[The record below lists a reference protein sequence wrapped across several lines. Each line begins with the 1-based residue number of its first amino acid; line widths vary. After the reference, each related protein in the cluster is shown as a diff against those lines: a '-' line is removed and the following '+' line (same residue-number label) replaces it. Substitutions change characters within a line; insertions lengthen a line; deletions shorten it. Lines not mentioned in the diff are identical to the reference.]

1 MKRKHLLL
9 LWAVLIVSIPIFA
22 ISYGHNLNQTLRV
35 LRNELN
41 ADYQQIDKNRDRLT
55 EDYEKQRQKMIDV
68 MKQCDELS
76 LTLYSQKQG
85 LTCHLAAVPLCAFQ
99 EEKPSQDHP

>member
-55 EDYEKQRQKMIDV
+55 EDYEKQR
-68 MKQCDELS
+68 
-76 LTLYSQKQG
+76 
-85 LTCHLAAVPLCAFQ
+85 
-99 EEKPSQDHP
+99 